1 MNSCI
6 RVSVVM
12 SVFNGGNW
20 LKYSVESILNQTF
33 RDFEFIIVD
42 DGSTDSSI
50 DILNYYQSIDKRIK
64 IIRKKNTGLYDS
76 LNVGIKSAESE
87 WIARIDSD
95 DTSESTRLE
104 KQYHLALKLG
114 KKFIIGT
121 NLNIIDSNGSIVS
134 EYKYPKTHKGL
145 KNNLLTLNRFFATSS
160 AFFNFSIFEKLGG
173 YRLHYKRS
181 GDYDFWLRALSKGY
195 QFRCLQQPLV
205 FIRKHEN
212 SLSSSNNGL
221 DSVVYSTCALTCFH
235 LRKNNILDPADIYNV
250 NEYETHFK
258 EMVISEL
265 KKSSILNEKNSFLRN
280 SFYGLTSNPIY
291 IPMRFFYKYLNK
303 IFSFINVYKRVRIAN
318 NIADHYNLK

>member
-1 MNSCI
+1 MSSCTK
-6 RVSVVM
+6 VSVVM
-12 SVFNGGNW
+12 AVFNDEDW

-33 RDFEFIIVD
+33 RYFEFIIVD

-95 DTSESTRLE
+95 DISESTRLE
-104 KQYHLALKLG
+104 KQYHLALNIG

-121 NLNIIDSNGSIVS
+121 NLKVIDPSGRIIS
-134 EYKYPKTHKGL
+134 ENKYPKTHKGL
-145 KNNLLTLNRFFATSS
+145 KNNLITLNKFFAHSS

-173 YRLHYKRS
+173 YRLHYKVS

-195 QFRCLQQPLV
+195 QFRCLQEPLV
-205 FIRKHEN
+205 FYRKREN
-212 SLSSSNNGL
+212 SLSSSNSGHDRIVNT
-221 DSVVYSTCALTCFH
+221 TCALTCFL
-235 LRKNNILDPADIYNV
+235 LRKNNILDPVEIYNV

-258 EMVISEL
+258 EIVISEL
-265 KKSSILNEKNSFLRN
+265 KKSSIINGENSFLKDF
-280 SFYGLTSNPIY
+280 FYILNSNPIY
-291 IPMRFFYKYLNK
+291 KPMRFLYKYLKK
-303 IFSFINVYKRVRIAN
+303 IFSLIDNYKRVRIAN
-318 NIADHYNLK
+318 NIVKNFYLN